1 MKLPLKEKSGY
12 GIGAFGTEM
21 ISTTVASY
29 LMVFMTG
36 VLGIPAAAA
45 GTMFLVAKIWDAIND
60 PIMGT
65 IADRTRTKWGSYRP
79 YVLFGCIPQSLFFI
93 LCFAIPG
100 FLTTPTSK
108 LVWAYAIYIC
118 YGMANTAINVP
129 TGALNNVMTTDG
141 NERASLATFKNVGA
155 SAAGLISGVIAMPLI
170 LFFGKGEVNGQG
182 YLGFAIV
189 CGVISI
195 FAYVFMFATSKERM
209 KPFAKKTSIRDGF
222 RSFKGSKPGFALMI
236 GFIVCGIAIPFRG
249 MWTAYYCL
257 YYLKLPMLVS
267 SLSFVVNLIPLL
279 VSPLLLVVMKRF
291 GKKNALLWCFIA
303 QAFSGVLFLLAK
315 TNVPL
320 LMLASGVS
328 GLGKAA
334 MTVTFAAVPD
344 VCDYNEYKNNLRTPG
359 FAYTAVMFCFKL
371 GAGLV
376 SYFCGMLLAMVGFVE
391 GQTEQSAATC
401 NGIYWM
407 NGIIPI
413 VFSFIAILAVLFLY
427 NLNNKRTAEIEA
439 ELEVRRAAAE

>member
-1 MKLPLKEKSGY
+1 MKLPMKEKTGY

-36 VLGIPAAAA
+36 VLGIPAGAA

-79 YVLFGCIPQSLFFI
+79 FILFGCIPQSIFFV
-93 LCFAIPG
+93 LCFAFPG
-100 FLTTPTSK
+100 FLQTPTSK

-118 YGMANTAINVP
+118 YGMANTMINVP

-155 SAAGLISGVIAMPLI
+155 SAAGIISGVIAMPLI
-170 LFFGKGEVNGQG
+170 LYFGKGEVNEKG

-189 CGVISI
+189 CAIVSVISYLI
-195 FAYVFMFATSKERM
+195 LFATSRERM
-209 KPFAKKTSIRDGF
+209 QPFAKKTSIKDGF
-222 RSFKGSKPGFALMI
+222 KSFKGSKPGIALMI

-257 YYLKLPMLVS
+257 YYLNLPTLIS
-267 SLSFVVNLIPLL
+267 SLAFVVNLVPLL

-303 QAFSGVLFLLAK
+303 QAISGVIFLIAK
-315 TNVPL
+315 ANIPL
-320 LMLASGVS
+320 LMIASGVS

-371 GAGLV
+371 GTGLV
-376 SYFCGMLLAMVGFVE
+376 SYFCGMLLMMVGFVE
-391 GQTEQSAATC
+391 GQTAQPAGAVH
-401 NGIYWM
+401 GIYLM
-407 NGIIPI
+407 NGLVPI
-413 VFSFIAILAVLFLY
+413 VFSVIAILAVALLY
-427 NLNNKRTAEIEA
+427 NLTNKKTAEIYA
-439 ELEVRRAAAE
+439 ELEERRK